1 MDNNKID
8 DSMGMKVLNYLK
20 ELQSSV
26 SNNNEILKIICLKST
41 LLCELHTTKRSK
53 QRKLASQKW
62 RTNNPEKVKESSRNH
77 YNKAKIYKQEFDY
90 ITQQLIKERDIL
102 FHQMKN

>member
-1 MDNNKID
+1 MDNNKIN
-8 DSMGMKVLNYLK
+8 DSIGMKVLNCLK
-20 ELQSSV
+20 ELQSSI
-26 SNNNEILKIICLKST
+26 SNKEILNIICLKST
-41 LLCELHTTKRSK
+41 LLCELHTTKRYK

-77 YNKAKIYKQEFDY
+77 YNKTKIYKQEFDY

-102 FHQMKN
+102 FHQLIN